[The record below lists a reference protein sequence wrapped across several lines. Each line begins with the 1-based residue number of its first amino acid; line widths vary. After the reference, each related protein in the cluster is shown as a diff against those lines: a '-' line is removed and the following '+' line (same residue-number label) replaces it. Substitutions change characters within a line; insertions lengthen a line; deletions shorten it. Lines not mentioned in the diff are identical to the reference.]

1 MMKIGEAGN
10 PMPDYPHQKKVREK
24 GQAASAKSVGGK
36 KAQEAEFS
44 ETLFHAAEA
53 NVKAS
58 LDELLKGVQEQG
70 ERLARKQDFAELEQY
85 KALVKDFLAKVA
97 KDLYHLKPSSAGSMR
112 PGQKVYVILEKV
124 DLELEKLAKLVLESQ
139 TPQLRI
145 LEKLDQIRGL
155 LLDAYQ

>member
-1 MMKIGEAGN
+1 MMKVGETGN
-10 PMPDYPHQKKVREK
+10 SMPDYPHQKKVREK
-24 GQAASAKSVGGK
+24 GQASSAKSVSGK
-36 KAQEAEFS
+36 KIQETEFS
-44 ETLFHAAEA
+44 EMLFHAAEA

-70 ERLARKQDFAELEQY
+70 ERLARKQVFVELERY
-85 KALVKDFLAKVA
+85 KGLVKDFIAKVA
-97 KDLYHLKPSSAGSMR
+97 KELYHLKPSSAGSNR

-124 DLELEKLAKLVLESQ
+124 DIELENLTKLVLAGQS
-139 TPQLRI
+139 PQLRI